1 MNSKNIPF
9 GQPILGDEEK
19 QAVEEVLSGP
29 ILVHGP
35 RSELFESS
43 FAEFTGAP
51 HAISVSSCTA
61 GMHLIYHALGFG
73 PGDEVIVPCQTH
85 VATAHAVE
93 LTGARPVFVDAN
105 IQSGNIDADAIEALI
120 SPRSKALTV
129 VHYLGVPADMEKISE
144 IAKKHGLF
152 LLEDCALS
160 PGASY
165 DGVHTGLIGDAGC
178 FSFYP
183 VKHLTTAEGGMIILK
198 DQALAEKLK
207 LLKAFGVNRTH
218 GERNIPGDYDVVDLG
233 YNYRMSEVH
242 AAIGVEQMKKLPI
255 FLDKRKENFQALEGG
270 LSGLNGF
277 RTLPQPIDE
286 TRTSSHYC
294 MGLLLE
300 SQLVE
305 KRPEIMDQLKR
316 MGIGTSIYYPHPVS
330 HMSYYRDKYEVIDCP
345 NAELISNS
353 IIALPVGPHLK
364 VGDMQTIVDG
374 LAKVLSEIN

>member
-1 MNSKNIPF
+1 MEMKIPF
-9 GQPILGDEEK
+9 GKPILEEEEK
-19 QAVEEVLSGP
+19 QAVQEVLSGP

-35 RSELFESS
+35 KSEQFENA
-43 FAEFTGAP
+43 FGEFTSAP

-73 PGDEVIVPCQTH
+73 PGDEVIVPSQTH

-93 LTGARPVFVDAN
+93 LTGARPVFVDVN
-105 IQSGNIDADAIEALI
+105 IDSGNMDVNILESLI
-120 SPRSKALTV
+120 TPRTKALAV
-129 VHYLGVPADMEKISE
+129 VHYLGVPADMEKISK

-160 PGASY
+160 PGAKFN
-165 DGVHTGLIGDAGC
+165 GVHTGLIGDAGC

-198 DQALAEKLK
+198 DDALAQKLR

-242 AAIGVEQMKKLPI
+242 AAIGIEQIKKLPS
-255 FLDKRKENFQALEGG
+255 FLQMRKENFLSLEGY

-277 RTLPQPIDE
+277 CILPQPINE
-286 TRTSSHYC
+286 ILTSSHYC
-294 MGLLLE
+294 MGILLE
-300 SQLVE
+300 SELID
-305 KRPEIMDQLKR
+305 KRPEIMDWLKSK
-316 MGIGTSIYYPHPVS
+316 GIGTSIYYPHPVP
-330 HMSYYRDKYEVIDCP
+330 HMSYYREKYGTIDCP

-353 IIALPVGPHLK
+353 IIALPVGPHL
-364 VGDMQTIVDG
+364 GLNDMQTIADG
-374 LAKVLSEIN
+374 LASALKRN

>member
-1 MNSKNIPF
+1 MEMKIPF
-9 GQPILGDEEK
+9 GKPILEEEEK
-19 QAVEEVLSGP
+19 QAVQEVLSGP

-35 RSELFESS
+35 KSEQFENAFS
-43 FAEFTGAP
+43 EFTVAP

-73 PGDEVIVPCQTH
+73 PGDEVIVPSQTH

-105 IQSGNIDADAIEALI
+105 IDSGNMDVSALESLI
-120 SPRSKALTV
+120 TPRTKALAV
-129 VHYLGVPADMEKISE
+129 VHYLGVPADMQKISA

-160 PGASY
+160 PGASCN
-165 DGVHTGLIGDAGC
+165 GVHTGLIGDAGC

-198 DQALAEKLK
+198 DKALAEKLR

-218 GERNIPGDYDVVDLG
+218 GERSVPGEYDVVALG

-242 AAIGVEQMKKLPI
+242 AAIGIEQMKKLPT
-255 FLDKRKENFQALEGG
+255 FLKKRKENFLSLEGY
-270 LSGLNGF
+270 LSGLDGF
-277 RTLPQPIDE
+277 RILPQPIDE

-294 MGLLLE
+294 MGILLE
-300 SQLVE
+300 SELIE
-305 KRPEIMDQLKR
+305 KRPEIMDRLKSI
-316 MGIGTSIYYPHPVS
+316 GIGTSIYYPHPVP
-330 HMSYYRDKYEVIDCP
+330 HMSYYRNKYGAADCP

-353 IIALPVGPHLK
+353 IIALPVGPHLDLD
-364 VGDMQTIVDG
+364 DMQTIADG
-374 LAKVLSEIN
+374 LASVLKEIN